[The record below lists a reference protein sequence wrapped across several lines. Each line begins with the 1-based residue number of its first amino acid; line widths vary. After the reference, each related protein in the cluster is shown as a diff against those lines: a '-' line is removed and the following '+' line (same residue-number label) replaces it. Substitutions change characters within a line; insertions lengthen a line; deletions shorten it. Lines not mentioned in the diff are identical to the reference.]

1 MKKNIR
7 SERVITLTVL
17 VITVV
22 VLSILSFTIII
33 NMKTRTNISKLS
45 QLKSDI
51 STLEEKVSNFYNKYG
66 EIPADIEYTNTS
78 SLEPIMNNK
87 EKTSE
92 SKFYVID
99 LQAMKGISL
108 NYGRDYEN
116 VKNTNTQKA
125 NEYTDIYVINN
136 ITHNI
141 FYIKG
146 ISTEENEIYYTNYKE
161 PKDIPII

>member
-1 MKKNIR
+1 
-7 SERVITLTVL
+7 
-17 VITVV
+17 
-22 VLSILSFTIII
+22 
-33 NMKTRTNISKLS
+33 MKTRSNISKLS

-116 VKNTNTQKA
+116 VKNTNTQKSQSLCPNFFTICHLLLLPLPA
-125 NEYTDIYVINN
+125 SLQN
-136 ITHNI
+136 
-141 FYIKG
+141 G
-146 ISTEENEIYYTNYKE
+146 
-161 PKDIPII
+161 P

>member
-7 SERVITLTVL
+7 SERGITLTVL

-116 VKNTNTQKA
+116 VKNKVSLITPVPGGVGPMTIA
-125 NEYTDIYVINN
+125 MLMNN
-136 ITHNI
+136 CVETVR
-141 FYIKG
+141 K
-146 ISTEENEIYYTNYKE
+146 
-161 PKDIPII
+161 